1 MPLGSAGATKLNFQ
15 YRKTIKAIVFLFFF
29 VAVAGICPLPS
40 YCDPPLEDTPSL
52 SEQEAEH
59 NADPVNAANALYDA
73 QPRPPSNTAG
83 TPAVHRSRPAP
94 DKTQWEAR
102 HESIG
107 LTKQHTENLPAAPM
121 GNVGWNNIYDLSS
134 PQHPPTP
141 LTNANFAA
149 MAMTWADAALAV
161 GTAPQSQIVSA
172 VSNMQTQLQGAANAE
187 AAGSINALK
196 EALAVLAGSNIN
208 VANEASGRP
217 VDIKAPFR
225 PVSQA
230 IWMVQQMFHHVYLPM
245 AVLMLLPGAMLL
257 NLKVLASRGAGMQ
270 GDEDS
275 AAGPFTAILRCVIA
289 VFLIPATQLIMS
301 YSIDIGNSL
310 TYETA
315 KQIPLE
321 EIFAWARGQYQ
332 HEQAQAATAAAQS
345 SHPALPPQ
353 PYAHQTFK
361 AFMNLINMSLGY
373 GLLILMAFQTIVSCY
388 LLLLGPI
395 AASFYAWPGG
405 VGRLFRTVF
414 ANWVDA
420 VVNIALWRFWW
431 ILLVLC
437 AITRIQWLKDIG
449 EYVPNTEWEALMF
462 TCFLVMMSYVP
473 FMPFELKPGALVDK
487 LLEKAKQASG
497 GSGGSGGP
505 AGQTGAPP
513 AVPNISG

>member
-1 MPLGSAGATKLNFQ
+1 MNPLQYLKTTNAILFLLFILFVGS
-15 YRKTIKAIVFLFFF
+15 VF
-29 VAVAGICPLPS
+29 AQPS
-40 YCDPPLEDTPSL
+40 YCDVPLDDTPSL
-52 SEQEAEH
+52 SEQEAQH
-59 NADPVNAANALYDA
+59 NEDPDNTASALYDT
-73 QPRPPSNTAG
+73 QPRIPSNTAG

-102 HESIG
+102 YESIG
-107 LTKQHTENLPAAPM
+107 LTKQHTQNLPAAPM
-121 GNVGWNNIYDLSS
+121 GNAGWNSIYNLNS
-134 PQHPPTP
+134 PQHPATP

-161 GTAPQSQIVSA
+161 GSSPQSQTVSA
-172 VSNMQTQLQGAANAE
+172 VANMQTQLQGAANAE

-196 EALAVLAGSNIN
+196 ETLAVLAGSNIN
-208 VANEASGRP
+208 VANEASGKP

-225 PVSQA
+225 PASQA
-230 IWMVQQMFHHVYLPM
+230 IWMVQQMFHHVYIPM
-245 AVLMLLPGAMLL
+245 AVLLLLPGAMLL

-275 AAGPFTAILRCVIA
+275 AAGPFSAILRCVIA

-301 YSIDIGNSL
+301 YSIDIGNSM
-310 TYETA
+310 TFETA
-315 KQIPLE
+315 KQIPLN
-321 EIFAWARGQYQ
+321 EIFEWARGQYQ
-332 HEQAQAATAAAQS
+332 HEQAQAATAAAHS
-345 SHPALPPQ
+345 NNPELPPQ
-353 PYAHQTFK
+353 PYAQQTFK

-395 AASFYAWPGG
+395 AASLYAWPGG
-405 VGRLFRTVF
+405 VGRLFRTIF

-487 LLEKAKQASG
+487 LLDKAKQASG
-497 GSGGSGGP
+497 GGGGGGGP
-505 AGQTGAPP
+505 ASQTSAPP
-513 AVPNISG
+513 VVPSASA